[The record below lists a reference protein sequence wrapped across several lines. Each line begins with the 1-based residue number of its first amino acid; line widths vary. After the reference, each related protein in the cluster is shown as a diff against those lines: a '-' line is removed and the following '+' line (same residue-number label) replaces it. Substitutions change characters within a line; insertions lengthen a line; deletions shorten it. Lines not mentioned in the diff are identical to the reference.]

1 MTEREFE
8 KTVNKYTR
16 LLWSTASKVLNGT
29 GCEQDI
35 EEVVADVFIDLW
47 QKPEQYD
54 ATRGS
59 LKSFLC
65 LKCRSKAIDRFRK
78 LSGCMLEDLNEE
90 TAAAVA
96 GLPADLPDPEI
107 LDAVRTAVD
116 TLDEPAREIVIR
128 RYFRDQK
135 PRAIAKAMELNV
147 KKVENILFRTKA
159 KLRKTLEGIRE

>member
-1 MTEREFE
+1 
-8 KTVNKYTR
+8 
-16 LLWSTASKVLNGT
+16 
-29 GCEQDI
+29 
-35 EEVVADVFIDLW
+35 
-47 QKPEQYD
+47 
-54 ATRGS
+54 
-59 LKSFLC
+59 
-65 LKCRSKAIDRFRK
+65 
-78 LSGCMLEDLNEE
+78 MLEDLNEE

-116 TLDEPAREIVIR
+116 ALDEPAKEIVIR

-135 PRAIAKAMELNV
+135 PREIARAMELNV